1 MVFESILSPVF
12 LVRNINVIALII
24 AGFILVI
31 FDDFVNRTAFRFAD
45 NVRAN
50 TESGIREFGRKK
62 DLRILQGGASFFS
75 KSVATAIIL
84 LYCYFGTTVLAY
96 YVFAPI
102 LSSLR
107 EVILPTLIVVFLIMS
122 YIVNEK
128 RVRERLMKA

>member
-1 MVFESILSPVF
+1 
-12 LVRNINVIALII
+12 
-24 AGFILVI
+24 
-31 FDDFVNRTAFRFAD
+31 
-45 NVRAN
+45 
-50 TESGIREFGRKK
+50 
-62 DLRILQGGASFFS
+62 
-75 KSVATAIIL
+75 VATAIIL